1 MSEAAL
7 APKMGPVTEE
17 ERAAIEKWRTVNYG
31 DMSLARS
38 LDSVRAWE
46 RPATYIL
53 VRALRAG
60 VPLEKLL

>member
-17 ERAAIEKWRTVNYG
+17 ERAAIEKWRSTTPK
-31 DMSLARS
+31 DPSLETS
-38 LDSVRAWE
+38 LDMVRAWE
-46 RPATYIL
+46 RAGAYTFI
-53 VRALRAG
+53 RALRAG